1 MADDDGPDAELA
13 ALREHIDLLVDAIE
27 NADLDALDQVSIWHD
42 LAERASVRRQDWVSE
57 ARVDGCTWE
66 EIGAALD
73 TSRQAA
79 QQRYGRAV
87 KDR

>member
-1 MADDDGPDAELA
+1 MATDDGPDAELA

-79 QQRYGRAV
+79 QQRYCRAV
-87 KDR
+87 KER